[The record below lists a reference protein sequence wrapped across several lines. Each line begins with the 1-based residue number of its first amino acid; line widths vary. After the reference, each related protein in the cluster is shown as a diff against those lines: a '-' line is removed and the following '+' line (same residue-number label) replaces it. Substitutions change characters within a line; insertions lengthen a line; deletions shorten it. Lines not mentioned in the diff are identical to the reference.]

1 MQSMRSSAENLTQTE
16 YRMAEGLG
24 STDIKTLLENP
35 YLFKQGIK
43 KEPTDNLI
51 LGSLIHTM
59 LLEPSKLQSEY
70 IVLPELNLRT
80 NEGKAKK
87 AELETQAKEEN
98 KTLVKGELFQKAQAV
113 TEAFNKTSLTKLLK
127 EGKAEQSFFGE
138 IEGVKVKA
146 RPDFIIPDQSVLIDF
161 KTTSTLGGASADG
174 FAKMVANFAYYIQA
188 SLYLE
193 ITNYKK
199 FYFIVLETTEP
210 YMAGCYKLD
219 TEALEFGKSEIR
231 RAIEIYK
238 NLDNYKQAVYLNN
251 LDFSKVQEI
260 NLPSWVFYKRN

>member
-1 MQSMRSSAENLTQTE
+1 MEILTQAE
-16 YRMAEGLG
+16 YRAIDALG
-24 STDIKTLLENP
+24 STDIKVLLENP
-35 YLFKQGIK
+35 YLFKNGVK

-51 LGSLIHTM
+51 LGSVIHT
-59 LLEPSKLQSEY
+59 LILEPQKLDDEY
-70 IVLPELNLRT
+70 IKMPELNLRT
-80 NEGKAKK
+80 NADKAVK
-87 AELETQAKEEN
+87 AELEAEAKATN
-98 KTLVKGELFQKAQAV
+98 KTLVKSEIFNQAQAV
-113 TEAFNKTSLTKLLK
+113 TEAFNKTELRKLLK
-127 EGKAEQSFFGE
+127 KGEAEASFFGE

-146 RPDFIIPDQSVLIDF
+146 RPDFLIPDQKILIDF

-174 FAKMVANFAYYIQA
+174 FAKMVANFSYYIQA

-193 ITNYKK
+193 ITEYKQ

-210 YMAGCYKLD
+210 YMVGCYKLD
-219 TEALEFGKSEIR
+219 SEALEFGKSEIR

-238 NLDNYKQAVYLNN
+238 NLDNYKQALYINN